1 MKKPPPIL
9 FVLPNIFTVSSIF
22 CGFYAIVIALSGAAA
37 DRFYGAAVAI
47 LFGVLFDAADGRV
60 ARMTKTQSDFG
71 MQLDSLADVI
81 TFGLAPA
88 VVVYLWSLAQYGI
101 IGLVAA
107 FLYVACGAIRLA
119 RFNLMAADPSASS
132 KFFLG
137 LPIPLAAST
146 LMSLVMVHY
155 RNTSGGELISPPLIL
170 AVVLMLAAL
179 MVSRVHYRTFKRVKN
194 PRLIL
199 PLVVVMASL
208 LVVAAIKT
216 SFSLIFALASAAFLI
231 YGLIEEIVRLIRRRV
246 LLSRKHEEEE
256 DEVY

>member
-22 CGFYAIVIALSGAAA
+22 CGFYAIVIALSGTAA

-88 VVVYLWSLAQYGI
+88 VVAYLWSLAQYGI

-146 LMSLVMVHY
+146 LMSLVMMHY
-155 RNTSGGELISPPLIL
+155 RNTGGELVSPPLIL

-199 PLVVVMASL
+199 PLVVVMACL

-231 YGLIEEIVRLIRRRV
+231 YGLIEEIVRLIRKRV

>member
-1 MKKPPPIL
+1 VKKPPPIL

-22 CGFYAIVIALSGAAA
+22 CGFYAITIAINGNAA

-71 MQLDSLADVI
+71 VQLDSLADVV

-88 VVVYLWSLAQYGI
+88 VVAYQWSLAQYGI

-119 RFNLMAADPSASS
+119 RFNIMAVDPSKSS
-132 KFFLG
+132 RFFLG

-146 LMSLVMVHY
+146 LMSLVMVHH
-155 RNTSGGELISPPLIL
+155 RNIVGGELVSPPLIL
-170 AVVLMLAAL
+170 AVVLILAAL

-199 PLVVVMASL
+199 PLVIIMASL

-216 SFSLIFALASAAFLI
+216 SFSLIFALASAAFLL
-231 YGLIEEIVRLIRRRV
+231 YGLIEEVVRLIRKRV
-246 LLSRKHEEEE
+246 LLARKHDEEK